1 MRNLNPR
8 TGSARRAAKTGDWE
22 GNMVF
27 ALYEP
32 DSELTALFSLGA
44 VVVWG
49 LAAFAGTTMGRRA
62 GGPIGLVALG
72 LAVIVFPT
80 MWRTMDVAF

>member
-1 MRNLNPR
+1 
-8 TGSARRAAKTGDWE
+8 
-22 GNMVF
+22 
-27 ALYEP
+27 
-32 DSELTALFSLGA
+32 

-49 LAAFAGTTMGRRA
+49 LAAFTGTTLGRRT

-72 LAVIVFPT
+72 LALFVFPT

>member
-1 MRNLNPR
+1 
-8 TGSARRAAKTGDWE
+8 
-22 GNMVF
+22 
-27 ALYEP
+27 
-32 DSELTALFSLGA
+32 LFYLGA

-72 LAVIVFPT
+72 LALFVFPT

>member
-1 MRNLNPR
+1 VLE
-8 TGSARRAAKTGDWE
+8 GAAASGDWE
-22 GNMVF
+22 GNHGF
-27 ALYEP
+27 RLFEP
-32 DSELTALFSLGA
+32 DSELTALFYLGA

-72 LAVIVFPT
+72 LALFVFPT

>member
-1 MRNLNPR
+1 MLEGAAT
-8 TGSARRAAKTGDWE
+8 TGNWGE
-22 GNMVF
+22 PMVF
-27 ALYEP
+27 ALFEP
-32 DSELTALFSLGA
+32 DDELTALFYLGA

-49 LAAFAGTTMGRRA
+49 LAAFTGTTLGRRT

-72 LAVIVFPT
+72 LALFVFPT